1 MKHRIFAIILGAA
14 ALIAPA
20 WPKPS
25 PSPFP
30 LPYAVEK
37 ELAAR
42 AANVTEVTLGK
53 GMLDFA
59 AKFMD
64 KNDKDQAAVKQ
75 LIEGLDGIYVRD
87 YEFDK
92 EGQYSMDELQQLRQ
106 AFATPEWTPMV
117 HERES
122 KGGGESTD
130 VMMKMVNGEP
140 QGIFVLDAEPKE
152 LTIVLILGPIRMDQ
166 LASFKGLSGLSKLGD
181 VDMGQKSKGTKGD
194 KGDKGEKEKGRRP
207 MNKYPN
213 GNRHFW
219 IPVGC
224 AVLCVLLTAPWWVVR
239 AAGEGGFD
247 GVVDS
252 IESPL
257 SPARHAHSADGP
269 GQRCGGCGHTWRRGR
284 RACCRV
290 RALLS
295 ARGRR

>member
-1 MKHRIFAIILGAA
+1 MKRNIFAVILGAA
-14 ALIAPA
+14 ALIMPA
-20 WPKPS
+20 CAQTS

-30 LPYAVEK
+30 LPTPVEK
-37 ELAAR
+37 ELGTR

-64 KNDKDQAAVKQ
+64 KNDKDQAAAKQ

-166 LASFKGLSGLSKLGD
+166 LSELQGLSGLSKLGD

-194 KGDKGEKEKGRRP
+194 KGDKGEK
-207 MNKYPN
+207 
-213 GNRHFW
+213 
-219 IPVGC
+219 
-224 AVLCVLLTAPWWVVR
+224 
-239 AAGEGGFD
+239 
-247 GVVDS
+247 
-252 IESPL
+252 
-257 SPARHAHSADGP
+257 
-269 GQRCGGCGHTWRRGR
+269 
-284 RACCRV
+284 
-290 RALLS
+290 
-295 ARGRR
+295 